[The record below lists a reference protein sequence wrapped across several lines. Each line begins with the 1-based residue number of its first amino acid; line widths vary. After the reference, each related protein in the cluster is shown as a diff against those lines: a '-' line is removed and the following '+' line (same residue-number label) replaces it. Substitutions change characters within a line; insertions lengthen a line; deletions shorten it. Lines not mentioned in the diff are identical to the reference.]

1 MGICKKIKR
10 TDLKWYQMW
19 WNIITGHKD
28 KNYVFIE
35 IKGDDK

>member
-10 TDLKWYQMW
+10 TDLKWWQRLL
-19 WNIITGHKD
+19 NILKGQKE
-28 KNYVFIE
+28 KNYGFIE

>member
-1 MGICKKIKR
+1 MGICKRIKR
-10 TDLKWYQMW
+10 TNLKWYKKL

-28 KNYVFIE
+28 KNYGYIE